1 MCSKKTELSIW
12 KWTKSAHYSTG
23 FEVTA
28 SFPITHTHTYQSQSA
43 AQGRPFTWLCRGRE
57 DLMRLKHQ
65 TKLSYGLVCKNF
77 SQTSASFPLDNTS
90 WSIRNLGRDNFL
102 AVKGWCFRYPV
113 LLFEVFQICPCQ
125 EVIESTDQDPSGS
138 THYNHIPNVW
148 ASLGW

>member
-12 KWTKSAHYSTG
+12 NWTKSAHYSTD

-28 SFPITHTHTYQSQSA
+28 SFPITHTLTRVRVQLKDSPLP
-43 AQGRPFTWLCRGRE
+43 GCVGGGKTWW
-57 DLMRLKHQ
+57 DSK
-65 TKLSYGLVCKNF
+65 TKLNYPTVCFVVNF

-102 AVKGWCFRYPV
+102 AVKEWCFRYPV
-113 LLFEVFQICPCQ
+113 LLFEVFQICPYQ

-138 THYNHIPNVW
+138 THYDHIPNVW